1 MQQWISTNTN
11 YSENNHNHSIYGT
24 YSSMDGVMVCV
35 ATSKTIFNNRSHQ
48 AIKKEAIRWNQRL
61 IKDVWTRGFGGVSL
75 REFDARDS
83 LQSLC
88 SSHLSLLFSLCELKR
103 SEGESSSGAI
113 DGDVSDFC
121 QRIASLTCFF
131 LYIWMFSCA
140 ICAVDLSNV
149 GPTCVGIG

>member
-1 MQQWISTNTN
+1 M
-11 YSENNHNHSIYGT
+11 
-24 YSSMDGVMVCV
+24 
-35 ATSKTIFNNRSHQ
+35 
-48 AIKKEAIRWNQRL
+48 
-61 IKDVWTRGFGGVSL
+61 SL

-103 SEGESSSGAI
+103 SEGESSSGVI

-131 LYIWMFSCA
+131 LYI
-140 ICAVDLSNV
+140 
-149 GPTCVGIG
+149 